1 PLTMAAAV
9 AGVAN
14 KGVFCT
20 PIAIDRVYVRETKTD
35 LQVPKTVCSQAVS
48 PEVAAGMTKAMQGV
62 INGGTGGA
70 SSTGDGTPLAGKTGT
85 TDSGVH
91 TWMTGFSTTVGTA
104 VWVGNVSGDVS
115 LRKILLNN
123 KKGSTVRHDIW
134 RTIMKSADKTYPGGP
149 FDPAPQEMI
158 DATMVEMPSVAG
170 QTADTASA
178 SIKTLGLNVKILTK
192 QVSSTQPANTVAYTN
207 PKPGT
212 SIPIG
217 SVIRIY
223 ISKGGYT
230 KVPSV
235 KGMTPTDATKAL
247 NDAGFPTVS
256 VPQPSQK
263 QFFLHDPNV
272 PAGNVIG
279 TLPAAGKA
287 VNSDSAILLIISTG
301 P

>member
-1 PLTMAAAV
+1 
-9 AGVAN
+9 
-14 KGVFCT
+14 
-20 PIAIDRVYVRETKTD
+20 
-35 LQVPKTVCSQAVS
+35 
-48 PEVAAGMTKAMQGV
+48 
-62 INGGTGGA
+62 
-70 SSTGDGTPLAGKTGT
+70 
-85 TDSGVH
+85 
-91 TWMTGFSTTVGTA
+91 
-104 VWVGNVSGDVS
+104 
-115 LRKILLNN
+115 
-123 KKGSTVRHDIW
+123 
-134 RTIMKSADKTYPGGP
+134 MKSANKAYPGGP

-170 QTADTASA
+170 QTADTAS
-178 SIKTLGLNVKILTK
+178 SNIKTLGLNVKIVTK
-192 QVSSTQPANTVAYTN
+192 QVSSTQPANTVAYSN

-217 SVIRIY
+217 SVVKIY
-223 ISKGGYT
+223 ISKGGLT

-263 QFFLHDPNV
+263 QFFQRDPNV